1 MDQPPKRLKMLL
13 TGLSARL
20 LLLTVFFVMLSEVFI
35 YAPSIGRYRIAY
47 MEERIAAAH
56 LASLALEAPSSNR
69 VSTELLEEL
78 LKSAKS
84 YGIVLRRPESR
95 ALMLSRNMPPKVHA
109 TFDTRDKEFFALIG
123 AAVSVMWSTER
134 RMIRI
139 VGPSPR
145 DQNVLVETVINEWAM
160 REMMLDYSSRI
171 LLLSIVISL
180 MTATLVFVSL
190 QWMFVRPM
198 MGLTDSMEKFHR
210 DPDDARMLMQPGR
223 RRDEIGR
230 AQRELVQMQ
239 RGLRDALKQRTRLA
253 ALGTAVTKI
262 NHDLRNILATAQLVS
277 DHVSDSADPNVKR
290 IAPTLFGAIDRAVA
304 LCSRTLNFANEGSP
318 APELTHFDLAGLV
331 SDIATEISARDNQ
344 SGMIENSVPRELHI
358 FADRDQLYRVLS
370 NLVLNA
376 FQAGATKVAVTAQAD
391 AEMTSIEVA
400 DNGPGLPAKV
410 REHLF
415 EPFQGSTRVGGTGL
429 GLAIARDLMRGHG
442 GDVALARSD
451 EDGTTFVLRLPVEE
465 KRERVR
471 FGRTS
476 QTSGTETGPPAN
488 AAE

>member
-1 MDQPPKRLKMLL
+1 MLL

-47 MEERIAAAH
+47 MEERIAAAQ
-56 LASLALEAPSSNR
+56 LASLALEAPANNR

-95 ALMLSRNMPPKVHA
+95 ALMLSRNMPPEVHA
-109 TFDTRDKEFFALIG
+109 TYDTRDTEFFALIG
-123 AAVSVMWSTER
+123 KALSVMWSTER

-145 DQNVLVETVINEWAM
+145 DPNGVVETVINEWIM
-160 REMMLDYSSRI
+160 REMMLDYSGRI

-180 MTATLVFVSL
+180 MTATLVFFSL

-198 MGLTDSMEKFHR
+198 MGLTDSMEKFRR
-210 DPDDARMLMQPGR
+210 DPDDARMLIRPGR

-230 AQRELVQMQ
+230 AQRELAQMQ
-239 RGLRDALKQRTRLA
+239 RGLRDALKQRTHLA
-253 ALGTAVTKI
+253 GLGTA
-262 NHDLRNILATAQLVS
+262 LS
-277 DHVSDSADPNVKR
+277 
-290 IAPTLFGAIDRAVA
+290 
-304 LCSRTLNFANEGSP
+304 FANEGSP

-344 SGMIENSVPRELHI
+344 SGMIENSVSRDLSI

-400 DNGPGLPAKV
+400 DNGPGLPARV

-415 EPFQGSTRVGGTGL
+415 EPFQSSTRVGGTGL

-442 GDVALARSD
+442 GDAELVQSS

-471 FGRTS
+471 FGRAP
-476 QTSGTETGPPAN
+476 GTAEPGPPAN